1 MVMSQK
7 QGNVSQDKRLV
18 ASKWY
23 DPNCRTCP
31 RLASYLD
38 ETKKAFPDYFCRP
51 VPSFGDRHAKLL
63 IVGLAPGKHGANATG
78 RPFTGDHAGV
88 LLYRTLYQ
96 YGLTNK
102 PESIARGD
110 GLQLYGCRVTNAV
123 KCLPPEN
130 RPIGSEVRN
139 CIGFIG
145 AEVQD
150 LPKGAVILALGKI
163 AHDAVI
169 RTFKLRLATHKFR
182 HGGEIE
188 LADDRI
194 LLSSYH
200 CSRYNTQTRRLTE
213 KMFAIIISRA
223 KHLSGLG

>member
-1 MVMSQK
+1 MVK
-7 QGNVSQDKRLV
+7 KRLTASQDQRLV

-23 DPNCRTCP
+23 DPDCRACP

-38 ETKKAFPDYFCRP
+38 ETSQAFPDYFCRP

-63 IVGLAPGKHGANATG
+63 VVGLAPGKHGANATG
-78 RPFTGDHAGV
+78 RPFTGDHAGL
-88 LLYRTLYQ
+88 LLYRILHQ
-96 YGLTNK
+96 HGLSNK
-102 PESIARGD
+102 PESTARGD
-110 GLQLYGCRVTNAV
+110 GLSLYGCRITNAV

-145 AEVQD
+145 AEIHD
-150 LPKGAVILALGKI
+150 LPKGAVILALGKV

-169 RTFKLRLATHKFR
+169 RVFELKLSTHKFI
-182 HGGEIE
+182 HGGEIT
-188 LADDRI
+188 LRDDRI

-200 CSRYNTQTRRLTE
+200 CSRYNTQTGRLTE
-213 KMFAIIISRA
+213 QMFTKIISRA
-223 KHLSGLG
+223 KQLSGLV

>member
-1 MVMSQK
+1 MPHK
-7 QGNVSQDKRLV
+7 QPKASQDQRLV

-23 DPNCRTCP
+23 DPDCRACP

-38 ETKKAFPDYFCRP
+38 ETKQAFPDYFCRP
-51 VPSFGDRHAKLL
+51 VPCFGDRSAKLL

-78 RPFTGDHAGV
+78 RPFTGDHAGL
-88 LLYRTLYQ
+88 LLYRSLYQ
-96 YGLTNK
+96 YGLSNN
-102 PESIARGD
+102 PESNARGD
-110 GLQLYGCRVTNAV
+110 GLQLHGCRITNAV

-130 RPIGSEVRN
+130 RPIGSEVKN

-145 AEVQD
+145 AEIQD
-150 LPKGAVILALGKI
+150 LPKGAVILALGKV

-169 RTFKLRLATHKFR
+169 RVFELKLSTHKFR
-182 HGGEIE
+182 HGGEIT
-188 LADDRI
+188 LPDDRI

-213 KMFAIIISRA
+213 QMFMTIVSRA
-223 KHLSGLG
+223 KQLSGLV

>member
-1 MVMSQK
+1 M
-7 QGNVSQDKRLV
+7 
-18 ASKWY
+18 
-23 DPNCRTCP
+23 
-31 RLASYLD
+31 
-38 ETKKAFPDYFCRP
+38 
-51 VPSFGDRHAKLL
+51 
-63 IVGLAPGKHGANATG
+63 
-78 RPFTGDHAGV
+78 

-96 YGLTNK
+96 YGLSNK
-102 PESIARGD
+102 PESTARGD
-110 GLQLYGCRVTNAV
+110 GLQLYGCRITNAV

-169 RTFKLRLATHKFR
+169 RTFDLKLSTHKFR

-188 LADDRI
+188 LAGNRI

-223 KHLSGLG
+223 KHLSGLS